1 MDFCLNTKTGNI
13 VADDRYCVYI
23 ETFYGEDSLYIIRG
37 GKKRY
42 LNAQEISEFA
52 ESVRFFESRGCDF
65 GEEVHRIAGKII

>member
-23 ETFYGEDSLYIIRG
+23 ETFNGEDSLYIKRG

-42 LNAQEISEFA
+42 LNPQELSDFA
-52 ESVRFFESRGCDF
+52 ASVRFFESRGSDF
-65 GEEVHRIAGKII
+65 GEAVHRIAEKII